1 MDFRRSTGRVRQA
14 LIAGASFLC
23 GAWMLGVPATA
34 RAEIALCVGNI
45 PSLLGALAIGQN
57 SGQAVTIRLEQA
69 NYQLDGQMA
78 PIIAFS
84 APTHLLGGY
93 VPNTNC
99 AQRSVNPSNTIIAFN
114 TASEVW
120 LTQDAGDPAA
130 LLEIDGVTLSNAGG
144 MYIAAGLFHPL
155 VSDDDGNISLTR
167 SVITAM
173 ANKVTVNADDGNV
186 NLENVRFDHLTTPA
200 ATQCAVDIE
209 LASDST
215 LTAQAVTADLAGS
228 KDFCLTANTL
238 ESGHAVAYLANSIIW
253 GSDGGIPAI
262 RSVNLDDHP
271 FDIGLSND
279 LFHTFT
285 GDGPATI
292 QAQVNADPKWA
303 NPAAGDYHLLAASP
317 AVNSGTPTVF
327 GGLPSTDIESLPRFR
342 GSAPDRGAYESP
354 FDDRTYLTVSNTNDS
369 GGGSLRQAVLDAN
382 TLPIARG
389 IVFNIPGA
397 CPHVIALQ
405 SVLPPI
411 KYPLNIDGY
420 SQPGATPNDDA
431 DAFNANLCVLVKS
444 AGGSLGYGFRVSVG
458 DAAAQ
463 LYLHGLGLGGFG
475 QPVILLDGNNH
486 LITGNQF
493 GGAVAGNSLPGAG
506 LFAISIGVNATAS
519 LIVGG
524 NAAADRNVI
533 GGAGTAGINIQ
544 SGVDSTPDRC
554 QIVNNLIGPTPDGI
568 DATPNFYGV
577 ALGGNGCLMLGN
589 RIAGNTSD
597 AVLIQGD
604 GNVLQ
609 RNVIGVNVSGG
620 ALPNNGAGIRIG
632 SGSGNTIGTGA
643 ASTLGGTLLANTIR
657 YMAKGGVLLG
667 ANAGTGNSVRTNL
680 IYDNGAVVFDSSVG
694 DGFDLDLD
702 ADGPTADHSGNLS
715 GPNNL
720 QNFPFVNR
728 IYWSGYTPPP
738 ANSTN
743 IDAIVAG
750 NLSSAA
756 GIYKVDFYYSP
767 RCDNGAFHVLG
778 RGHAAAY
785 LGNTT
790 VAIAGGTTGAAFS
803 KQVTVPGNAANSVVS
818 LTATDANGN
827 TSEIGS
833 CGFIST
839 AVDDGIFKSGFEP

>member
-1 MDFRRSTGRVRQA
+1 MEYPRSSGALRA
-14 LIAGASFLC
+14 LIASARLLC
-23 GAWMLGVPATA
+23 AACVLAVPATA
-34 RAEIALCVGNI
+34 RADIAFCVSDI
-45 PSLLGALAIGQN
+45 SSLLGALVVAQT

-69 NYQLDGQMA
+69 TYQLDGQMA
-78 PIIAFS
+78 PNIAFS

-93 VPNTNC
+93 VPNTSC
-99 AQRSVNPSNTIIAFN
+99 TQRSVNPFNTTIAFN
-114 TASEVW
+114 TTSAVW

-130 LLEIDGVTLSNAGG
+130 LLEIDGITLSNAGG
-144 MYIAAGLFHPL
+144 MYIAAGAYHPI
-155 VSDDDGNISLTR
+155 VSDDDGSISLTR

-173 ANKVTVNADDGNV
+173 TNSVLMRVTGGNI
-186 NLENVRFDHLTTPA
+186 NLENVQFDHLP
-200 ATQCAVDIE
+200 TQPGPQCGVDIA
-209 LASDST
+209 LVGDST
-215 LTAQAVTADLAGS
+215 LTAQGVTADLKGGT
-228 KDFCLTANTL
+228 DFCLTADTI
-238 ESGHAVAYLANSIIW
+238 ESGHPVAYLADSVIW

-262 RSVNLDDHP
+262 RGVNNDGHL

-292 QAQVNADPKWA
+292 QAQINADPKWA
-303 NPAAGDYHLLAASP
+303 NPAAGNYHLLAASP

-327 GGLPSTDIESLPRFR
+327 GGLPATDIESLPRLR

-369 GGGSLRQAVLDAN
+369 GDGSLRQAVLDAN

-405 SVLPPI
+405 SVLAPI

-431 DAFNANLCVLVKS
+431 DAFNANLCILVKS
-444 AGGSLGYGFRVSVG
+444 AGTSLAWGFRVSVG

-493 GGAVAGNSLPGAG
+493 GGAVGGNSLPGAG

-524 NAAADRNVI
+524 NAPADRNVI
-533 GGAGTAGINIQ
+533 GGAGTAGVNIQ

-554 QIVNNLIGPTPDGI
+554 QIVNNLIGLTPDGI

-577 ALGGNGCLMLGN
+577 SLGGNGCFMLGN

-609 RNVIGVNVSGG
+609 RNVIGVNVIGG

-632 SGSGNTIGTGA
+632 SGSGNTIGTNA
-643 ASTLGGTLLANTIR
+643 ASNLGGTLLANTIR
-657 YMAKGGVLLG
+657 FMTNGGVLLG

-702 ADGPTADHSGNLS
+702 ADGPTADHAGSLS

-720 QNFPFVNR
+720 QNFPFVNK

-750 NLSSAA
+750 NLNSAP
-756 GIYKVDFYYSP
+756 GVYKIDFYYSP

-790 VAIAGGTTGAAFS
+790 VTVAGGGTSAAFS
-803 KQVTVPGNAANSVVS
+803 KAVTVPGNAANSVLS

-833 CGFIST
+833 CGFLST
-839 AVDDGIFKSGFEP
+839 AVNDGIFKNGFAP

>member
-1 MDFRRSTGRVRQA
+1 MEYLRSIGARRA
-14 LIAGASFLC
+14 LIAGARLLC
-23 GAWMLGVPATA
+23 VTCVLGVPATA
-34 RAEIALCVGNI
+34 RADIAFCVSDYS
-45 PSLLGALAIGQN
+45 SLLAALIVAQN
-57 SGQAVTIRLEQA
+57 SLQPVTIRLEQKT
-69 NYQLDGQMA
+69 YQLDGQTLLT
-78 PIIAFS
+78 IAFS

-93 VPNTNC
+93 VPNTSC
-99 AQRSVNPSNTIIAFN
+99 TQRNVNPLNTTIDFN
-114 TASEVW
+114 TASLVT
-120 LTQDAGDPAA
+120 LNQDSGDPAA
-130 LLEIDGVTLSNAGG
+130 LLEIDGITLSNGGG
-144 MYIAAGLFHPL
+144 MYISAGQYHSI

-167 SVITAM
+167 SVITTM
-173 ANKVTVNADDGNV
+173 TDKVTVHAADGNV

-200 ATQCAVDIE
+200 ATQCAVDID
-209 LASDST
+209 LISDST
-215 LTAQAVTADLAGS
+215 LTAQGVTADLAGS
-228 KDFCLTANTL
+228 KDFCLTSNTI
-238 ESGHAVAYLANSIIW
+238 ESGHPLAYLANSVIW

-262 RSVNLDDHP
+262 RGVNLDGHP
-271 FDIGLSND
+271 FDIGLSNN

-292 QAQVNADPKWA
+292 QAQINADPKWA

-327 GGLPSTDIESLPRFR
+327 GGLPATDIESLPRLR

-369 GGGSLRQAVLDAN
+369 GGGSLRQAILDAN

-389 IVFNIPGA
+389 IVFNISGA

-411 KYPLNIDGY
+411 KYPLKIDGY
-420 SQPGATPNDDA
+420 SQPGATPNNDA

-444 AGGSLGYGFRVSVG
+444 AGGSLAWGFRVSVG
-458 DAAAQ
+458 DTAAQ
-463 LYLHGLGLGGFG
+463 LDLRGLGLGGFG

-493 GGAVAGNSLPGAG
+493 GGAVAGISLPGAG

-524 NAAADRNVI
+524 NALADRNVI
-533 GGAGTAGINIQ
+533 GGAGTAGVNIQ

-554 QIVNNLIGPTPDGI
+554 QIVNNLIGLTPDGI
-568 DATPNFYGV
+568 DETPNFYGV
-577 ALGGNGCLMLGN
+577 ALGGKGCLMLGN
-589 RIAGNTSD
+589 RIAGNSSD

-609 RNVIGVNVSGG
+609 RNVIGVNVVGS
-620 ALPNNGAGIRIG
+620 AVPNNGAGVRIG
-632 SGSGNTIGTGA
+632 SGSDNTIGTNA
-643 ASTLGGTLLANTIR
+643 ASNLGGTLLANTIR

-667 ANAGTGNSVRTNL
+667 ANAGSGNSVRTNL

-702 ADGPTADHSGNLS
+702 ADGPTANHAGSPS

-720 QNFPFVNR
+720 QNFPFVNK
-728 IYWSGYTPPP
+728 IYWSGYAPP
-738 ANSTN
+738 ASNSTN
-743 IDAIVAG
+743 IAAIVAG
-750 NLSSAA
+750 NLNSAP
-756 GIYKVDFYYSP
+756 GTYKIDFYYSP

-785 LGNTT
+785 LGNTNVT
-790 VAIAGGTTGAAFS
+790 IAGGATGAAFS
-803 KQVTVPGNAANSVVS
+803 KPVTVPGNAANSVLS

-833 CGFIST
+833 CGFVST
-839 AVDDGIFKSGFEP
+839 AVNDGIYKNGLEL

>member
-1 MDFRRSTGRVRQA
+1 MDYRRSTGRARQA
-14 LIAGASFLC
+14 LTAAARFLC
-23 GAWMLGVPATA
+23 ATCVLAVPATA
-34 RAEIALCVGNI
+34 RADIAFCVSDYS
-45 PSLLGALAIGQN
+45 SLLAALIVAQN
-57 SGQAVTIRLEQA
+57 SLQPVTVRLEQKT
-69 NYQLDGQMA
+69 YQLDGQTLTT
-78 PIIAFS
+78 IAFS
-84 APTHLLGGY
+84 HPTHLLGGY

-99 AQRSVNPSNTIIAFN
+99 TQRNVNPSNTTIAFN
-114 TASEVW
+114 TTSMVS
-120 LTQDAGDPAA
+120 LSQDAGDPAA
-130 LLEIDGVTLSNAGG
+130 LLEIDGITLSNAAG
-144 MYIAAGLFHPL
+144 MYISAGEFHPL

-167 SVITAM
+167 TVITAM
-173 ANKVTVNADDGNV
+173 TDTVTVHAADGNV

-200 ATQCAVDIE
+200 ATQCAVDID
-209 LASDST
+209 LVSDST
-215 LTAQAVTADLAGS
+215 LTAQGVTADLAGS
-228 KDFCLTANTL
+228 KDFCLTADTL
-238 ESGHAVAYLANSIIW
+238 ENGHAVALLANSVIW

-262 RSVNLDDHP
+262 RGVNVEDHP

-292 QAQVNADPKWA
+292 QAQINADPKWT
-303 NPAAGDYHLLAASP
+303 NPATGDYHLLAASP
-317 AVNSGTPTVF
+317 AVNSGIPTVF
-327 GGLPSTDIESLPRFR
+327 GGLPATDIESLPRFR

-369 GGGSLRQAVLDAN
+369 GGGSLRQAILDAN

-420 SQPGATPNDDA
+420 SQPGATQNDDA
-431 DAFNANLCVLVKS
+431 DAFDANLCVLVKS
-444 AGGSLGYGFRVSVG
+444 AGGSLAWGFRVSVG

-463 LYLHGLGLGGFG
+463 LNLHGLGLGGFG
-475 QPVILLDGNNH
+475 QAVILLDGNNH
-486 LITGNQF
+486 LISGNQF
-493 GGAVAGNSLPGAG
+493 GGAVGGINLPGAG

-524 NAAADRNVI
+524 NAAKDRNVI
-533 GGAGTAGINIQ
+533 GGAGTAGVNIQ

-554 QIVNNLIGPTPDGI
+554 QIVNNLIGLTPDGI
-568 DATPNFYGV
+568 DTTPNFYGI
-577 ALGGNGCLMLGN
+577 ALGGNGCLALGN
-589 RIAGNTSD
+589 RIAGNSSD

-609 RNVIGVNVSGG
+609 RNIIGVNVIGG
-620 ALPNNGAGIRIG
+620 SVANNGAGIRIN
-632 SGSGNTIGTGA
+632 SGNGNTIGTDA
-643 ASTLGGTLLANTIR
+643 ASNLGGTLLANTIR
-657 YMAKGGVLLG
+657 FMSNGGVLLG

-702 ADGPTADHSGNLS
+702 ADGPTADHAGSLS

-720 QNFPFVNR
+720 QNFPLISK
-728 IYWSGYTPPP
+728 IYWNAYTPPP
-738 ANSTN
+738 SNSTN
-743 IDAIVAG
+743 IGATVAG
-750 NLSSAA
+750 KLDSPPGS
-756 GIYKVDFYYSP
+756 YKIDFYYSP

-785 LGNTT
+785 LGNASVTI
-790 VAIAGGTTGAAFS
+790 AAGGTSAVFS
-803 KQVTVPGNAANSVVS
+803 KAVTVPSNAANSVLS

-833 CGFIST
+833 CEFVST
-839 AVDDGIFKSGFEP
+839 AVDDGIFKNGFSP